1 MVTCTPS
8 AVCIDWW
15 YVCYCNEQCYN
26 DESSTQI
33 WYRHECLCCVDGDC
47 WIDYCWL
54 YYNWCYADLCSP
66 CGAASYGGDCT
77 V

>member
-1 MVTCTPS
+1 MVTCYPP

-26 DESSTQI
+26 SESSTQMI
-33 WYRHECLCCVDGDC
+33 NRRV
-47 WIDYCWL
+47 